1 MNTDDIV
8 RYTTQALLIS
18 LLVSLPAVLSSA
30 LIGLLVAFVQA
41 ITSLQDASIGHG
53 IKLLVVSLVITV
65 TAPWSSAMLYTFCR
79 TLWQA
84 AFHT

>member
-8 RYTTQALLIS
+8 RYTSQALLVS

-53 IKLLVVSLVITV
+53 IKLLAVSAIVIF
-65 TAPWSSAMLYTFCR
+65 TAQWSGSQLFVFSQ
-79 TLWQA
+79 TLWQV
-84 AFHT
+84 AFQP